1 MRSKFAPALMAPLL
15 LLAACEDEAT
25 DTAAPATGGKAE
37 GEVLGGTISDDMLPL
52 EQLTSNS
59 PPMEPSPD
67 EAGTGAGEDA
77 QADDAEADDAET
89 SGAEASEEAPAPE
102 ENSGE

>member
-1 MRSKFAPALMAPLL
+1 MRSKFAPALIAPLL
-15 LLAACEDEAT
+15 LLAACEDEAA
-25 DTAAPATGGKAE
+25 DTAAPVTGGNAE

-59 PPMEPSPD
+59 PPMEQGPD
-67 EAGTGAGEDA
+67 DAGSGAGEDPQADDA
-77 QADDAEADDAET
+77 QADDADT
-89 SGAEASEEAPAPE
+89 SGAEASEEAPALE

>member
-1 MRSKFAPALMAPLL
+1 MRSKFAPALSAPLL
-15 LLAACEDEAT
+15 LLAACEDEAA
-25 DTAAPATGGKAE
+25 DTAAPVTGGNAE

-59 PPMEPSPD
+59 PPLEQSSG
-67 EAGTGAGEDA
+67 EAGTGAGEEP
-77 QADDAEADDAET
+77 QADDAQDDADT
-89 SGAEASEEAPAPE
+89 TGAEASEEAPAPE